1 MVITDEMKE
10 NYMQALKQ
18 KYSAVCLDVDGT
30 LTKDHSKRIDEKM
43 IEIIADL
50 LSKRVSVLF
59 ITGRGETGL
68 NDLVDDIV
76 PILKNKYS
84 ISDKDL
90 SRMYALLND
99 GARLFTTTSK
109 SQELFNKRE
118 YLASE
123 ETLKSL
129 ADFNLEITKY
139 FDKTRLKQY
148 CDITYS
154 YDTQDGKIVN
164 MRFNI
169 NTDNEKVNNEIYSII
184 SSIISDCNPSLT
196 ITKGIYEGKTKIQI
210 GTTTKDYA
218 IETAEKLIGVPA
230 NSMLRI
236 GDCGNNN
243 GNDYAM
249 LDCPQGFSV
258 KEIGG
263 KSNCCF
269 PIMDANFNVLTGL
282 EATSHLLKSAKIL
295 PTICMESASEE
306 SYKKGYALIERAINI
321 GRNKILTKYNDI
333 FNLVFQIYN
342 GVNDIF
348 DKESGSVI
356 IPIYEWEL
364 IDDTNP
370 LKKFLKTKN
379 NNEFSY
385 ILRDNNNILLRGSK
399 TYYYFLANRLNEYN
413 EETEQESDFTSKD
426 NVVDWLIN
434 YSCYF
439 KEALTAIINSKNLND
454 IMSKRMILG
463 ILDNARNVLLTQ
475 INAKL
480 NINYEN
486 DSSVI
491 LNLEELPKTNDIKI
505 LYDCLLDIHK
515 MMINAC
521 LNKDYNYNV
530 NDLTE
535 VLCKTGI
542 LLEQEAIEF
551 SQRETEPKDY
561 SKIFRAYREIDNFAE
576 NFITVSLVNEKNDNQ
591 VYGICGLSYGGI
603 ELPVIYKAVNDSTED
618 VLLLKL
624 SKEISGYKSKH
635 SVEIRNF
642 DIGDYGNVIKVGFDP
657 SKKYIIADDNLLT
670 AKTMQLAINSF
681 YDLGANVQGALV
693 VRYPST
699 NRVNQMFLENHGA
712 VDYNCFF
719 DYVQGLCFPSPY
731 SFRDEHDGDPY
742 LDSLGIFDINRR
754 KILECLY
761 KNHDYNEQTEVSKLR
776 GRVKK

>member
-439 KEALTAIINSKNLND
+439 KEAVTAIINSKNLND